1 MRVVLFCGGLGMR
14 LRDYSDT
21 IPKPMVPIGGHPL
34 LWWVMKY
41 YAHFGHK
48 DFILCLGYKGNV
60 IKDYFLNY
68 DECMANDFVM
78 TGGRCGIEPLQ
89 RDISDW
95 RITFVDTGLHANI
108 GERLLAVKPHLR
120 DEEIFLANYSDGL
133 SDFHLPALTERFVRS
148 SQVASFLSVRPNS
161 SFHFVRRRDDGVV
174 TSIDDCLNADVWIN
188 GGYFVL
194 RREVFDYLRPGDE
207 LVVEPFQ
214 RLIAEGRLSTVRYD
228 GFWRCIDTSKD
239 LQALDLLDAKG
250 NQPWNL
256 WRREI
261 GAPVPEIATEK
272 FPVEPLTIEPVPAQA
287 RPLEPPSV
295 VRLPVRPAAAEG

>member
-48 DFILCLGYKGNV
+48 DFILCLGYKGNA
-60 IKDYFLNY
+60 IKEYFLNY
-68 DECMANDFVM
+68 NECLTNDFVM
-78 TGGRCGIEPLQ
+78 NGGSHVEPLQ

-120 DEEIFLANYSDGL
+120 GEDIFLANYTDGL
-133 SDFHLPALTERFVRS
+133 SDFHLPSLTERFPAS
-148 SQVASFLSVRPNS
+148 NQIASFLSVRPNS
-161 SFHFVRRRDDGVV
+161 SFHFVRRREDGTV
-174 TSIDDCLNADVWIN
+174 TAIESCFSADVWIN
-188 GGYFVL
+188 GGFFVM
-194 RREVFDYLRPGDE
+194 RREIFDYIRPGDE
-207 LVVEPFQ
+207 RVIEPFQ
-214 RLIAEGRLSTVRYD
+214 RLIAESRLSTLRYS

-239 LQALDLLDAKG
+239 LHALESLCARSRPPWDLWPHSTPLRTPAGADA
-250 NQPWNL
+250 
-256 WRREI
+256 
-261 GAPVPEIATEK
+261 
-272 FPVEPLTIEPVPAQA
+272 PAKRA
-287 RPLEPPSV
+287 LESLSV
-295 VRLPVRPAAAEG
+295 VRMPLRPAAEN

>member
-48 DFILCLGYKGNV
+48 DFILCLGYKGDV
-60 IKDYFLNY
+60 IKEYFLNY
-68 DECMANDFVM
+68 NECMANDFVM
-78 TGGRCGIEPLQ
+78 TGGCGTEPLQ

-120 DEEIFLANYSDGL
+120 DEEIFLANYTDGL
-133 SDFHLPALTERFVRS
+133 SDFRLPALTDRFS
-148 SQVASFLSVRPNS
+148 ASGHVASFLSVRPNS

-174 TSIDDCLNADVWIN
+174 TSIDDCLSADVWIN
-188 GGYFVL
+188 GGFFAL
-194 RREVFDYLRPGDE
+194 RQEIFNYIRPGDE
-207 LVVEPFQ
+207 LVVQPFE
-214 RLIAEGRLSTVRYD
+214 RLIAEGRLSTLRYD

-239 LQALDLLDAKG
+239 LQALEALDAKG
-250 NQPWNL
+250 SQPWNL
-256 WRREI
+256 WRI
-261 GAPVPEIATEK
+261 PATGAPLPDAASANRAPES
-272 FPVEPLTIEPVPAQA
+272 
-287 RPLEPPSV
+287 RPLEPVSV
-295 VRLPVRPAAAEG
+295 VRMPFRPAAVEG

>member
-60 IKDYFLNY
+60 IKEYFLNY
-68 DECMANDFVM
+68 NECMTNDFVM
-78 TGGRCGIEPLQ
+78 TDGGRMTEPLQ

-95 RITFVDTGLHANI
+95 RITFVDTGLHSNI
-108 GERLLAVKPHLR
+108 GERLMAVKPYVR

-133 SDFHLPALTERFVRS
+133 SDFRLPILTERFAATNH
-148 SQVASFLSVRPNS
+148 VASFLSVRPNS
-161 SFHFVRRRDDGVV
+161 SFHFVRRREEDGVV
-174 TSIDDCLNADVWIN
+174 TSIDDCLSADVWIN
-188 GGYFVL
+188 GGFFAM
-194 RREVFDYLRPGDE
+194 RPKIFDYMRPGDE

-214 RLIAEGRLSTVRYD
+214 RLIAEGRLSTLHYE

-239 LQALDLLDAKG
+239 LQALDALDGKG
-250 NQPWNL
+250 SQPWNL
-256 WRREI
+256 WRPT
-261 GAPVPEIATEK
+261 GARLPEPASIKRPAETRPLEAR
-272 FPVEPLTIEPVPAQA
+272 PMEP
-287 RPLEPPSV
+287 RPLEPLSV
-295 VRLPVRPAAAEG
+295 VRMPVRPAG